1 MFDLY
6 ILLTAVFLL
15 ALDFIYLNA
24 MSNYFKNQ
32 VKIVQKTPLKINYL
46 GVILCY
52 ILLIIGL
59 YYFIIKRNKS
69 VFDAFLFGLVI
80 YGVYETTTLGLFTNW
95 SFTTVV
101 LDTLWGASLFAITT
115 YLVYKVKKNILE

>member
-32 VKIVQKTPLKINYL
+32 VKIVQKTPLKINYF

-59 YYFIIKRNKS
+59 YYFIIKPQKS
-69 VFDAFLFGLVI
+69 VVDAFLFGLVI

-115 YLVYKVKKNILE
+115 YLVYKVKKIF

>member
-115 YLVYKVKKNILE
+115 YLVYKVKKIF

>member
-32 VKIVQKTPLKINYL
+32 VKIVQKTPIKINYL

-69 VFDAFLFGLVI
+69 VFDAFLLGFFV

-115 YLVYKVKKNILE
+115 YLVYKVKKIF

>member
-1 MFDLY
+1 MIDSY
-6 ILLTAVFLL
+6 ILVTGAILL
-15 ALDFIYLNA
+15 ALDFIYLNV

-32 VKIVQKTPLKINYL
+32 VKIVQKTPLKINNL

-52 ILLIIGL
+52 IILPMGL
-59 YYFIIKRNKS
+59 YYFIIKPNRS
-69 VFDAFLFGLVI
+69 VFDAFLFGFVV

-95 SFTTVV
+95 SITTVI

-115 YLVYKVKKNILE
+115 YLVYKLKKIF

>member
-32 VKIVQKTPLKINYL
+32 VKIVQKTPIKINYL

-69 VFDAFLFGLVI
+69 VFDAFLLGFFV

-95 SFTTVV
+95 SFSTVV

-115 YLVYKVKKNILE
+115 YLVYKVKKIF

>member
-1 MFDLY
+1 MFDFY
-6 ILLTAVFLL
+6 ILITAVFLL

-32 VKIVQKTPLKINYL
+32 VKIVQKTPIKINYL

-69 VFDAFLFGLVI
+69 VFDAFLLGFFV

-115 YLVYKVKKNILE
+115 YLVYKVKKIF

>member
-59 YYFIIKRNKS
+59 YYFIIKPQKS
-69 VFDAFLFGLVI
+69 VVDAFLFGLVI

-115 YLVYKVKKNILE
+115 YLVYKVKKIF

>member
-1 MFDLY
+1 VCSSDL
-6 ILLTAVFLL
+6 
-15 ALDFIYLNA
+15 
-24 MSNYFKNQ
+24 
-32 VKIVQKTPLKINYL
+32 
-46 GVILCY
+46 
-52 ILLIIGL
+52 
-59 YYFIIKRNKS
+59 
-69 VFDAFLFGLVI
+69 LVI